1 MESRRDCVWVGCLKQ
16 PLGVLVVGKVGWS
29 SMALESVLEES
40 EKRYCSSV
48 ANKNCSVC
56 IAVVSADQD
65 TGALAAKEFGPRS

>member
-1 MESRRDCVWVGCLKQ
+1 
-16 PLGVLVVGKVGWS
+16 
-29 SMALESVLEES
+29 MALESVLEES